1 MAHHNKSFAVYG
13 LTQSLK
19 SKCSEESLV
28 LGQKKYDETE
38 VWG

>member
-1 MAHHNKSFAVYG
+1 MAHHNKAFVVYE

-28 LGQKKYDETE
+28 LGQKKYNETE